1 MNIKTRLIYILS
13 LAFLVGGMNL
23 AAAGELQQYVI
34 ERDIPG
40 AGQLSAEEL
49 RDISTKSNAVLANLG
64 DDIRWIQSYITGDTV
79 YCVYEATDPDLIRL
93 HAEQGGFP
101 ADRVS
106 PVSAVIDPSTGQ

>member
-1 MNIKTRLIYILS
+1 MKNFTIHMILS
-13 LAFLVGGMNL
+13 LTFLAGAIGM

-34 ERDIPG
+34 ERETPG

-49 RDISTKSNAVLANLG
+49 REISAKSNAVLADLG
-64 DDIRWIQSYITGDTV
+64 DDIRWIQSYVTGDTV
-79 YCVYEATDPDLIRL
+79 YCVYEAADPDLIRL

-106 PVSAVIDPSTGQ
+106 PVSTIIDPSTGR